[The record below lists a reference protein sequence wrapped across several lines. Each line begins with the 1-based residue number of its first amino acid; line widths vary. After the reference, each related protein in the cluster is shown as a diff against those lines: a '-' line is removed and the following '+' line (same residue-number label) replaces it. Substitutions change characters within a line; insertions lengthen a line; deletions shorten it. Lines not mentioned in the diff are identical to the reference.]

1 MKSFRQFFA
10 EAKIDISKKAQ
21 LKSLAD
27 AYEHHI
33 RQAAGQHDDEDEAKY
48 HAREAQKYLKRISDN
63 HGSDKALQLQKGVN
77 ARMEYEAEK
86 SFD

>member
-33 RQAAGQHDDEDEAKY
+33 RQAAGQHDDEDKAKHY
-48 HAREAQKYLKRISDN
+48 AKQAQVFLKRISDN
-63 HGSDKALQLQKGVN
+63 HGSDKAMQLQKGLN
-77 ARMEYEAEK
+77 ARLEYEGKKA
-86 SFD
+86 FD